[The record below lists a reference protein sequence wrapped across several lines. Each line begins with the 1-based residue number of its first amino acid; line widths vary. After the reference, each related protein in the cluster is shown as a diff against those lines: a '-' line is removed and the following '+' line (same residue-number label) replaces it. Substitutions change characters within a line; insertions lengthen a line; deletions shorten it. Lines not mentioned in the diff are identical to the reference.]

1 MNATEV
7 YSEVLNAL
15 ESLDKNEVSEYW
27 KNYLQREHCTGT
39 ELRNSAVFR
48 GDTATILYA
57 LKLDLEEQL
66 RSEQARKNGRKNYSA
81 VKRFMKM
88 CRENAETKPFFGFA
102 HEFDGRFFACNPY
115 CFYVSDS
122 RDGLL
127 FATPQQEK
135 FFELESKKFYENTV
149 KKFDTYG
156 QTYEIPYTVSQLKAW
171 KKSQGK
177 IKKPFSIGYS
187 LPIYGNEQKY
197 AAVDVDCLIL
207 AMEITGSNILQTDGK
222 YKFAMEN
229 DSGDRF
235 GMMCVYGTSPE
246 FQVI

>member
-1 MNATEV
+1 MKTEII
-7 YSEVLNAL
+7 YGEVLNAL
-15 ESLDKNEVSEYW
+15 KSLGKTEVSEYW
-27 KNYLQREHCTGT
+27 RDYLQKENCTGT
-39 ELRNSAVFR
+39 ELRNGSIF
-48 GDTATILYA
+48 GGETATILYA

-66 RSEQARKNGRKNYSA
+66 RLEQARKNGRKNYSA
-81 VKRFMKM
+81 VKRLMKM
-88 CRENAETKPFFGFA
+88 CRETPENKPFFSFA
-102 HEFDGRFFACNPY
+102 HEFDGRFFACNLH

-122 RDGLL
+122 RDGLV
-127 FATPQQEK
+127 FASPEQEK
-135 FFELESKKFYENTV
+135 VFELEAKKFYENTV

-156 QTYEIPYTVSQLKAW
+156 QTYEIPYTVAQLKAW

-177 IKKPFSIGYS
+177 PKKPFSIGYS

-197 AAVDVDCLIL
+197 AAVDVDYLIL
-207 AMEITGSNILQTDGK
+207 AMEITGSNILQTNGE

-235 GMMCVYGTSPE
+235 GMMCVNGTSPE

>member
-15 ESLDKNEVSEYW
+15 ESLGENEVSEYW
-27 KNYLQREHCTGT
+27 KNYLQREHCTGA
-39 ELRNSAVFR
+39 ELRNSAIF
-48 GDTATILYA
+48 GDDTATILYA

-66 RSEQARKNGRKNYSA
+66 RSEQARKNGRKNYYA
-81 VKRFMKM
+81 VKRLMKI
-88 CRENAETKPFFGFA
+88 CRKNPENKPFFSFA
-102 HEFDGRFFACNPY
+102 HEIDGRFFACNSY

-122 RDGLL
+122 RDGLV
-127 FATPQQEK
+127 FAPPEQEK
-135 FFELESKKFYENTV
+135 DFAFSAKNFYYNTIV
-149 KKFDTYG
+149 KFDTFG
-156 QTYEIPYTVSQLKAW
+156 QTYEIPYTVAQLKAW

-177 IKKPFSIGYS
+177 PKKPFSIGYS

-197 AAVDVDCLIL
+197 AAVDVDYLIL
-207 AMEITGSNILQTDGK
+207 AMEITGSNILQTNGE